1 MDSVITIPALGDNFI
16 YLYRY
21 NRSNALVVD
30 PSDASLV
37 LGTLREHGLDLTTV
51 LATHHHWDHTAGI
64 IQLKEKTGCK
74 VIGGDKQRIPGIDSV
89 VEDGKILAIGN
100 TKIQVIATPGHTRTA
115 VCYYVQPSND
125 NKNGILWTG
134 DTLFV
139 GGCGRLLEC
148 DARSMWDSLLKLASL
163 PDDTLIYCGH
173 DYTMENYQF
182 ALSIEPDNQAVK
194 QCLSEPRPVLDGRGE
209 VRQAQSAGRQTVP
222 PEGVPFGTFR
232 RVAATARQAT
242 MLRERTTNPFLRA
255 DTSELKT
262 ALNMPQAQAVE
273 VFAEL
278 RRRKDG
284 FFV

>member
-21 NRSNALVVD
+21 DRSNALLVD

-37 LGTLREHGLDLTTV
+37 LGTLRENGLDLTTV

-64 IQLKEKTGCK
+64 IELKEKTGCK

-89 VEDGKILAIGN
+89 VEDGEILTIGN

-134 DTLFV
+134 DTLFI

-148 DARSMWDSLLKLASL
+148 DAPSMWDSLLKLASL

-173 DYTMENYQF
+173 DYTVENYQF

-194 QCLSEPRPVLDGRGE
+194 RCLSE
-209 VRQAQSAGRQTVP
+209 VRQAQGAGRQTVP
-222 PEGVPFGTFR
+222 PEGVPFGTSR
-232 RVAATARQAT
+232 LVAATARQAT

-262 ALNMPQAQAVE
+262 ALDMPQAQAVE

-278 RRRKDG
+278 RRRKDV
-284 FFV
+284 F

>member
-16 YLYRY
+16 YLYQY

-37 LGTLREHGLDLTTV
+37 LDTLKEHSLNLTTI
-51 LATHHHWDHTAGI
+51 LTTHHHWDHTAGTI
-64 IQLKEKTGCK
+64 ELKEKTGCK
-74 VIGGDKQRIPGIDSV
+74 VIGPDKQRIPGIDCV
-89 VEDGKILAIGN
+89 VEDGKILTIGN
-100 TKIQVIATPGHTRTA
+100 IKIQVIATPGHTRTA

-125 NKNGILWTG
+125 NNNGILWTG
-134 DTLFV
+134 DTLFI

-148 DARSMWDSLLKLASL
+148 NARSMWDSLLKLASL
-163 PDDTLIYCGH
+163 PDDTLVYCGH
-173 DYTMENYQF
+173 DYTVENYQF

-194 QCLSEPRPVLDGRGE
+194 QCLSE
-209 VRQAQSAGRQTVP
+209 VRQAQRAGRQTVP
-222 PEGVPFGTFR
+222 FR

-262 ALNMPQAQAVE
+262 ALDMPQAQAVE

-278 RRRKDG
+278 RRRKD
-284 FFV
+284 FF

>member
-21 NRSNALVVD
+21 NRSSALVVD
-30 PSDASLV
+30 PGDASLV
-37 LGTLREHGLDLTTV
+37 LETLKEHGLDLTTV

-64 IQLKEKTGCK
+64 IELKEKTGCK
-74 VIGGDKQRIPGIDSV
+74 VIGPDKQRIPGIDCV
-89 VEDGKILAIGN
+89 IEDGEILAIGN

-163 PDDTLIYCGH
+163 PDDMLIYCGH
-173 DYTMENYQF
+173 DYTVENYQF
-182 ALSIEPDNQAVK
+182 ALSIEPDNQSVQ
-194 QCLSEPRPVLDGRGE
+194 QCLSEYHPVLDGRGE
-209 VRQAQSAGRQTVP
+209 VRQAQRAGRQIVP
-222 PEGVPFGTFR
+222 S
-232 RVAATARQAT
+232 T
-242 MLRERTTNPFLRA
+242 MSRERTTNPFLRA
-255 DTSELKT
+255 DTPELKT
-262 ALNMPQAQAVE
+262 ALDMPQAQAVE